1 MLCLRQ
7 RTSLTSRIYIRV
19 RCAGRVA
26 GTPTAHAER
35 MGGCALCFLALSR
48 DNRICLLALSR
59 DNRICLLAL
68 PSAIASAI
76 VLARLPGARAYSYLL
91 FKEDERI
98 EGGAEDVCE
107 VAGMVGDGEGG
118 YGADEGE

>member
-48 DNRICLLALSR
+48 DNRICF
-59 DNRICLLAL
+59 LAL

-76 VLARLPGARAYSYLL
+76 VLARLPGVRAYSYLL